1 MKEQGRARVDFDT
14 KLSDCIPFDIG
25 WLDNKTNIIRVVF
38 EEGLR
43 YSKMKEEEIQVFS
56 QTENNSI
63 NNQITIL
70 RRYPGEEEQDKGGP
84 GSHTKGFK
92 SYLTFVFK
100 EPIQGNIFVRF
111 DAEKNIF
118 TARDAT
124 NQEPE
129 KTINN
134 EPNDS
139 YLSPIERG
147 NI

>member
-1 MKEQGRARVDFDT
+1 M
-14 KLSDCIPFDIG
+14 
-25 WLDNKTNIIRVVF
+25 
-38 EEGLR
+38 
-43 YSKMKEEEIQVFS
+43 
-56 QTENNSI
+56 
-63 NNQITIL
+63 
-70 RRYPGEEEQDKGGP
+70 RRYPGEEEQDKGGQ

-100 EPIQGNIFVRF
+100 EPIQGNIFIRF

-139 YLSPIERG
+139 FLSPIERG